1 MNKKNFIKLARLV
14 AKFAEVKTDKGVL
27 IFDNELAAGVEV
39 TNEEGEAVED
49 GEYILEDGR
58 TVVIAESKVVEIKEV
73 EDAKK
78 AEETPEETLEEAL
91 EEVTPEEPAAE
102 PDPKDAEIEQLKAK
116 IAEYEA
122 TIEQLNNKIK
132 ELEDA
137 AEAPKEEPIQMS
149 AVAQSHKTSGALK
162 YFA

>member
-14 AKFAEVKTDKGVL
+14 AKFAEVKTDKGIL
-27 IFDNELAAGVEV
+27 IFDGELAAGVEV

-58 TVVIAESKVVEIKEV
+58 TVVVAESKVAEIIEV
-73 EDAKK
+73 PEQL
-78 AEETPEETLEEAL
+78 EESLEEAL
-91 EEVTPEEPAAE
+91 EEVTPEEPVE
-102 PDPKDAEIEQLKAK
+102 PDPTTQPDPKDAEIEQLKAK

-137 AEAPKEEPIQMS
+137 AEAPKEEPIEMS
-149 AVAQSHKTSGALK
+149 AVAQSHKSSGALK
-162 YFA
+162 YFV

>member
-14 AKFAEVKTDKGVL
+14 AKFAEVKTDKGIL
-27 IFDNELAAGVEV
+27 IFDGELAAGVEV

-58 TVVIAESKVVEIKEV
+58 TVVVAESKIVEIIEV
-73 EDAKK
+73 PEQ
-78 AEETPEETLEEAL
+78 PEETLEEAL
-91 EEVTPEEPAAE
+91 EEITPEEPVE
-102 PDPKDAEIEQLKAK
+102 PDPTTQLDPKDVEIEQLKAK

-137 AEAPKEEPIQMS
+137 AEAPKEEPIAMS
-149 AVAQSHKTSGALK
+149 AVAQSHKSSGALK
-162 YFA
+162 YFV

>member
-27 IFDNELAAGVEV
+27 IYDGELAAGVEV

-58 TVVIAESKVVEIKEV
+58 TVVIAESKVLEIKEV
-73 EDAKK
+73 EDVNKD
-78 AEETPEETLEEAL
+78 EETPEETLEEAL
-91 EEVTPEEPAAE
+91 EEVTPEAPVE
-102 PDPKDAEIEQLKAK
+102 PDPKDVEIEQLKAK

-137 AEAPKEEPIQMS
+137 AEAPKEEPIQMA
-149 AVAQSHKTSGALK
+149 AVAQSHKSSGALK

>member
-14 AKFAEVKTDKGVL
+14 AKFAEVKTDKGIL
-27 IFDNELAAGVEV
+27 IFDGELAAGVEV

-58 TVVIAESKVVEIKEV
+58 TVVVAESKIVEIKEL
-73 EDAKK
+73 EDA
-78 AEETPEETLEEAL
+78 AETPEETLEEAL
-91 EEVTPEEPAAE
+91 EEVTPEE

-137 AEAPKEEPIQMS
+137 AEAPKEEPIAMS
-149 AVAQSHKTSGALK
+149 AVAQSHKSSGALK